1 MTRSQ
6 RLTSG
11 AAADPQDRSG
21 QLSLEE
27 ITAAAMAMAHQKG
40 LSHLTMRRL
49 ADELGVTAA
58 AIYYHIPGKAE
69 LVELVADA
77 VAGTLELPERE
88 VGDWSERM
96 RKLACDFYTVL
107 SEYPGVAQSLARNQR
122 SHSQLRLAD
131 FCIGLL
137 REAGFS
143 HEDALR
149 AFAPIRVFTV
159 GEFLGAEGL
168 SPKARKRRLL
178 LPMAAYGD
186 PELERLE
193 GEIEALDPRETFL
206 HGIELFLDGL
216 RAELARQ
223 SNPG

>member
-1 MTRSQ
+1 MVTHKRS
-6 RLTSG
+6 TPG
-11 AAADPQDRSG
+11 TTADLQDRTG
-21 QLSLEE
+21 QLSLDE
-27 ITAAAMAMAHQKG
+27 ITAAAMAMARHKG
-40 LSHLTMRRL
+40 LGRLTMRRL

-58 AIYYHIPGKAE
+58 AIYYHVPGKAE

-77 VAGTLELPERE
+77 VAGTLELPGPEF
-88 VGDWSERM
+88 GDWSKRM
-96 RKLACDFYTVL
+96 RKLASDFYAVL

-122 SHSQLRLAD
+122 SRSQLRLTD
-131 FCIGLL
+131 FCVGLL

-143 HEDALR
+143 QEDALH

-159 GEFLGAEGL
+159 GEFLGAEEFSSRTG
-168 SPKARKRRLL
+168 KRRLL
-178 LPMAAYGD
+178 LQAAGPAD
-186 PELERLE
+186 PRLEQLE